1 MEAEDKEDR
10 PEESP
15 HGSVPRDVFVLA
27 GQSNMS
33 GRGGVRQRRWDGVVP
48 PECRPRPGILRFS
61 ARSRWV
67 EAREPLHADID
78 TAKTCGIGPGMP
90 FADAVIPH
98 LLPSDG
104 GEAAAGLVPCA
115 VGGTAIKEW
124 ERGTRLYQQ
133 MVRRAREAVRGGGE
147 LRAVL
152 WYQGESDAATDHSAA
167 AYGPNMEKL
176 ICDLRADLDLPSLPV
191 IQVAITSGEG
201 PGMEKVR
208 RAQLGMHLPGV
219 VCVDARGL
227 PLNDDQIH
235 LATAAQVTLGRM
247 LAEAYVKNFLD
258 KEKVEVV
265 VG

>member
-67 EAREPLHADID
+67 EA
-78 TAKTCGIGPGMP
+78 TCGIGPGMP

-133 MVRRAREAVRGGGE
+133 M